1 MEFKVI
7 KGLVGKYLDNEIL
20 VDSEKSDP
28 KAVDAMMTY
37 LTAEDKGVVANIK
50 RLEKLSAYNEKHAL
64 KIKQDL
70 ETLREQVIR
79 HYYAVNDEGFI
90 SVPPGFY
97 YLFESF
103 SEGICLGK
111 ISLSTTQVGG
121 REARYYQVDSVTEAL
136 KYKRAMIVLATGLG
150 KSLALTL
157 MTRSLADRGLRVLII
172 VPTINLVKQ
181 MLTDIN
187 QVIDKNK
194 TSGIGGTY
202 KYKEGAQVTVSTI
215 NSGKHY
221 SDLYDA
227 VLVDECFPF
236 KQCVMTEKGPAQL
249 GSLWNLYKDN
259 KELPM
264 VMSYNEITKVFEY
277 KKILKVIKNE
287 HRENLLEI
295 KTGRTKTQCT
305 ENHRFLTIKGWKR
318 ADELVP
324 GDLFVST
331 NSSSAKAQKTF
342 EYIDSGDKLQV
353 LYGSYLGDG
362 SFQEVGNGYRIRVI
376 HGEKQKEYCEWK
388 ASIFGS
394 KLEKIEK
401 NGFAQTVAYRFNS
414 KTFYIDGSF
423 DMPKKQVPEVLLN
436 NINWL
441 GLAIWYMDDGSIDQK
456 TKTQLTF
463 HVESLDMR
471 DVENLSKML
480 KDRFGIENK
489 ILTYF
494 RKDREKTYPII
505 RLNKEATLL
514 FLDGVRP
521 YIHKTLE
528 YKTIGSVDTYELK
541 HTEYNYY
548 AAIDSIK
555 PYFYEANKTGKGLYD
570 LTVEDNHNYM
580 VCSNEKRFKNDFGI
594 IAHNCHHSS
603 SNSYYELATF
613 ATKAK
618 YFYGFT
624 ATPVRGDGLELGFHG
639 ILGKVVYTKNT
650 REGIAE
656 GFLCPVS
663 VTCVTIRGLGSV
675 RPGTNDQVAYKHFS
689 THEKTLH
696 YMKDLVKSALSKGL
710 KVLVLFKTVEPGVE
724 FCEYMS
730 AHGIESSPA
739 HSKYQKPYFDF
750 KDGKTN
756 LLVSNSSLLGEGV
769 DIPEIDFLISIVQN
783 SSESLTRQ
791 IIGRGL
797 RLKKG
802 GRKLRF
808 VDITT
813 AGFAYKNTNK
823 DGSVSWFDILVHKGK
838 QRKKI
843 YEDITDD
850 IVSIEV

>member
-50 RLEKLSAYNEKHAL
+50 RLEKLSPYNEKHAL

-70 ETLREQVIR
+70 ETLQEQVIR

-227 VLVDECFPF
+227 VIIDE
-236 KQCVMTEKGPAQL
+236 
-249 GSLWNLYKDN
+249 S
-259 KELPM
+259 
-264 VMSYNEITKVFEY
+264 
-277 KKILKVIKNE
+277 
-287 HRENLLEI
+287 
-295 KTGRTKTQCT
+295 
-305 ENHRFLTIKGWKR
+305 
-318 ADELVP
+318 
-324 GDLFVST
+324 
-331 NSSSAKAQKTF
+331 
-342 EYIDSGDKLQV
+342 
-353 LYGSYLGDG
+353 
-362 SFQEVGNGYRIRVI
+362 
-376 HGEKQKEYCEWK
+376 
-388 ASIFGS
+388 
-394 KLEKIEK
+394 
-401 NGFAQTVAYRFNS
+401 
-414 KTFYIDGSF
+414 
-423 DMPKKQVPEVLLN
+423 
-436 NINWL
+436 
-441 GLAIWYMDDGSIDQK
+441 
-456 TKTQLTF
+456 
-463 HVESLDMR
+463 
-471 DVENLSKML
+471 
-480 KDRFGIENK
+480 
-489 ILTYF
+489 
-494 RKDREKTYPII
+494 
-505 RLNKEATLL
+505 
-514 FLDGVRP
+514 
-521 YIHKTLE
+521 
-528 YKTIGSVDTYELK
+528 
-541 HTEYNYY
+541 
-548 AAIDSIK
+548 
-555 PYFYEANKTGKGLYD
+555 
-570 LTVEDNHNYM
+570 
-580 VCSNEKRFKNDFGI
+580 
-594 IAHNCHHSS
+594 HHSS

-696 YMKDLVKSALSKGL
+696 YMKDLVKSAISKGL

>member
-7 KGLVGKYLDNEIL
+7 KGLVGKYQDNEIL

-50 RLEKLSAYNEKHAL
+50 RLEKLSPYNEKHAL

-70 ETLREQVIR
+70 ETLQDQVIR
-79 HYYAVNDEGFI
+79 RYYAVNDEGFI

-111 ISLSTTQVGG
+111 IPLSITKVGE
-121 REARYYQVDSVTEAL
+121 RDARYYQVDSVTEAF
-136 KYKRAMIVLATGLG
+136 KYKRAMIVLPTGSG
-150 KSLALTL
+150 KAFCVAAMTKSLV
-157 MTRSLADRGLRVLII
+157 DKKLRVLVI
-172 VPTINLVKQ
+172 VPTINLVRQ
-181 MLTDIN
+181 IISDISL
-187 QVIDKNK
+187 VVDKK
-194 TSGIGGTY
+194 TISGIGGTY
-202 KYKEGAQVTVSTI
+202 KFKEGSQVVVATI
-215 NSGKHY
+215 NSGKNY
-221 SDLYDA
+221 SDIFDA
-227 VLVDECFPF
+227 VIIDE
-236 KQCVMTEKGPAQL
+236 
-249 GSLWNLYKDN
+249 S
-259 KELPM
+259 
-264 VMSYNEITKVFEY
+264 
-277 KKILKVIKNE
+277 
-287 HRENLLEI
+287 HR
-295 KTGRTKTQCT
+295 
-305 ENHRFLTIKGWKR
+305 
-318 ADELVP
+318 
-324 GDLFVST
+324 
-331 NSSSAKAQKTF
+331 SA
-342 EYIDSGDKLQV
+342 
-353 LYGSYLGDG
+353 
-362 SFQEVGNGYRIRVI
+362 
-376 HGEKQKEYCEWK
+376 
-388 ASIFGS
+388 
-394 KLEKIEK
+394 
-401 NGFAQTVAYRFNS
+401 
-414 KTFYIDGSF
+414 
-423 DMPKKQVPEVLLN
+423 
-436 NINWL
+436 
-441 GLAIWYMDDGSIDQK
+441 
-456 TKTQLTF
+456 
-463 HVESLDMR
+463 
-471 DVENLSKML
+471 
-480 KDRFGIENK
+480 
-489 ILTYF
+489 
-494 RKDREKTYPII
+494 
-505 RLNKEATLL
+505 
-514 FLDGVRP
+514 
-521 YIHKTLE
+521 
-528 YKTIGSVDTYELK
+528 
-541 HTEYNYY
+541 
-548 AAIDSIK
+548 
-555 PYFYEANKTGKGLYD
+555 
-570 LTVEDNHNYM
+570 
-580 VCSNEKRFKNDFGI
+580 
-594 IAHNCHHSS
+594 
-603 SNSYYELATF
+603 SNSYLELATF
-613 ATKAK
+613 ANKAV
-618 YFYGFT
+618 YFYGLT
-624 ATPVRGDGLELGFHG
+624 ATPVRGDGLELGFHA
-639 ILGKVVYTKNT
+639 ILGKVVYEMSS
-650 REGIAE
+650 RQAIVE

-696 YMKDLVKSALSKGL
+696 YMKDLVKSAISKGL